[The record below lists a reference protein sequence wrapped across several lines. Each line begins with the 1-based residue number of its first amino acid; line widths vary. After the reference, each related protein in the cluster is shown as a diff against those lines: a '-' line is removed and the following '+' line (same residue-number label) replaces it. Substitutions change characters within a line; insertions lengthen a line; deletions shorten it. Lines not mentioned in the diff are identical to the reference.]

1 LLLKIKQDKKQ
12 DQSKASKLAV
22 ERGARQGKGR
32 VGEEYY
38 HIDERREVL
47 VCLLWQ
53 AHQ

>member
-1 LLLKIKQDKKQ
+1 LLLKIKQDK
-12 DQSKASKLAV
+12 AKL
-22 ERGARQGKGR
+22 RNSLWSGGKTRKGR